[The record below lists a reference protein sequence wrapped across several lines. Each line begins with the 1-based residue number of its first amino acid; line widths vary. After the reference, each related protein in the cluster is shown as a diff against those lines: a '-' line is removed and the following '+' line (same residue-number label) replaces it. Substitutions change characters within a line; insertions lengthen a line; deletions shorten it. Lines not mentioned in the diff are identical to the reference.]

1 VQPLCEVLNNAEHD
15 KEILELITR
24 TQRLICENPP
34 EEEKTGQTPEIHY
47 NAHVQLRVQQNWF
60 VNFLYL
66 YPVLG
71 RAQDASSLWPLK
83 HLGH

>member
-34 EEEKTGQTPEIHY
+34 KEEEKTGQTPEIYY
-47 NAHVQLRVQQNWF
+47 NSHIQLRVQQN
-60 VNFLYL
+60 
-66 YPVLG
+66 
-71 RAQDASSLWPLK
+71 
-83 HLGH
+83 